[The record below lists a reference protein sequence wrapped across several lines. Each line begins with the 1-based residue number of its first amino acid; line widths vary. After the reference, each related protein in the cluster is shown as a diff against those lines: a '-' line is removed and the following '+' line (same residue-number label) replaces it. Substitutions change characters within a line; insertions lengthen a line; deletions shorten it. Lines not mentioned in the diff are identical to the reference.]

1 MKTRLNLTIDDSQIE
16 DIKAYAIRK
25 NISVSNLVQDFF
37 KSISRQTKRK
47 SVLDLVKELP
57 EPAFKV
63 DDDLK
68 RFYYENKAGNYEI

>member
-1 MKTRLNLTIDDSQIE
+1 MKTRLNLTIDDSLIE
-16 DIKAYAIRK
+16 DIKAYA
-25 NISVSNLVQDFF
+25 
-37 KSISRQTKRK
+37 
-47 SVLDLVKELP
+47 P